1 MSDDRKQPEKES
13 HTQRSHAFLWI
24 AVTIFIILAIGGMWA
39 LDYYCAPDM
48 IHENVLPNAAGK

>member
-1 MSDDRKQPEKES
+1 MSDDRKQPEEDQ
-13 HTQRSHAFLWI
+13 TPRSHIVLWV
-24 AVTIFIILAIGGMWA
+24 ALTLFIILAVGGMWA